1 MPGQYKT
8 QKICEKVVENMP
20 QALEYVTDQY
30 KTQKYGMKL
39 LKECHSY

>member
-20 QALEYVTDQY
+20 QALEYVTDSI
-30 KTQKYGMKL
+30 KHRNMV
-39 LKECHSY
+39 